1 MATRQMKLI
10 HLNDDSKR
18 RSIAL
23 CLSAHARTQAR
34 SHVFSIAIRAHQV
47 GVIRKHFIK
56 FVKSHSF
63 TLAERILSYVGSS
76 SIRWRCQQHQ
86 QQRPNLYSTY
96 TTYTHAQNF
105 FSFNSLFFSLFLV
118 FFAGS
123 YCSHY
128 FHVI

>member
-10 HLNDDSKR
+10 HLNDDSRR

-23 CLSAHARTQAR
+23 CLSAHARIHTR
-34 SHVFSIAIRAHQV
+34 SRVFPIAIQTHQV
-47 GVIRKHFIK
+47 GAIRKHFIK

-86 QQRPNLYSTY
+86 QQRPNLYTIY
-96 TTYTHAQNF
+96 ATYTHAQTF
-105 FSFNSLFFSLFLV
+105 FFPICLFSLV
-118 FFAGS
+118 CFAGS